1 MTEYP
6 FPRVVLS
13 REGEFTFIALNIKK
27 VVNEKDTPSVF
38 VYFAATLSLK
48 TIYNTQGHPKGNICE
63 KQQQQSINKAF

>member
-13 REGEFTFIALNIKK
+13 REGEFTIIALNIHQKT

-48 TIYNTQGHPKGNICE
+48 TIYNTGAPKGKSLRKRLKN
-63 KQQQQSINKAF
+63 SNKS

>member
-1 MTEYP
+1 MTKYP

-48 TIYNTQGHPKGNICE
+48 TIYNTGAPKG
-63 KQQQQSINKAF
+63 KHSRKTTTTKHK